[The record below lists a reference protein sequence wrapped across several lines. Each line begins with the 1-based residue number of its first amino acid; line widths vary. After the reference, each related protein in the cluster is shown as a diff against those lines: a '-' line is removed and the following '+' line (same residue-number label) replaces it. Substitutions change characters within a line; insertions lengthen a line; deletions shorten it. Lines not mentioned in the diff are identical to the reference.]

1 MNRPSRGLT
10 MRNVPTSSSL
20 VACRAPRPAWAT
32 TAPARPPTRAWLEL
46 EGMPKY
52 QVIRFQRMAAKSA
65 ETTTAGTTYWESA
78 MPLAMVMATAVPI
91 RAPPKLRMPAIRMAL
106 RAESTP
112 VETTVAM
119 ALAVSWKPLM

>member
-1 MNRPSRGLT
+1 
-10 MRNVPTSSSL
+10 
-20 VACRAPRPAWAT
+20 
-32 TAPARPPTRAWLEL
+32 
-46 EGMPKY
+46 
-52 QVIRFQRMAAKSA
+52 
-65 ETTTAGTTYWESA
+65 

-91 RAPPKLRMPAIRMAL
+91 RAPPKFRIPAIRMAF